1 MNKTLQE
8 NIKEITSLPGLAK
21 VKEEI
26 KLMVAYLENIKERKE
41 MGLNQAP
48 DISHHLIFTGNPGTG
63 KTTVAR
69 ILAKIFREL
78 GIISGGKLIKITR
91 SDLVVAEKGQTAS
104 KASDKFNSAINN
116 VLFIDEAYTLI
127 NLQDPDD
134 NGQEA
139 IDELIKYME
148 DYRDRFIV
156 IVAGY
161 EKEMITFVNSN
172 QGLKSRFKKNIVF
185 ENYNSLELYQ
195 IFYKFCKDNQYLI
208 QEDANVVLKE
218 CCKRVIEITGI
229 KYSNARDIRRF
240 FESCIQFQAVRLAK
254 LKNKN
259 KIDLMM
265 IKKSDLEN
273 AIKNFN

>member
-78 GIISGGKLIKITR
+78 GIISGGKLIEITR

-254 LKNKN
+254 LKNKK

>member
-21 VKEEI
+21 VKEEV

-78 GIISGGKLIKITR
+78 GIISGGKLIEITR

-208 QEDANVVLKE
+208 QDDANVVLKE

>member
-1 MNKTLQE
+1 MNKNLQE

-21 VKEEI
+21 VKEEV

-78 GIISGGKLIKITR
+78 GIISGGKLIEITR

>member
-78 GIISGGKLIKITR
+78 GIISGGKLIEITR

-265 IKKSDLEN
+265 IKKSDFEN

>member
-1 MNKTLQE
+1 MNKNLQE

-21 VKEEI
+21 VKEEV

-78 GIISGGKLIKITR
+78 GIISGGKLIEITR

-208 QEDANVVLKE
+208 QDDANVVLKE

-240 FESCIQFQAVRLAK
+240 FEACIQFQSVRLAK

-265 IKKSDLEN
+265 IKKSDFEN

>member
-1 MNKTLQE
+1 MNKNLQE

-21 VKEEI
+21 VKEEV

-78 GIISGGKLIKITR
+78 GIISGGKLIEITR

-208 QEDANVVLKE
+208 QDDANVVLKE

-265 IKKSDLEN
+265 IKKSDFEN

>member
-78 GIISGGKLIKITR
+78 GIISGGKLIEITR

>member
-78 GIISGGKLIKITR
+78 GIISGGKLIEITR

-218 CCKRVIEITGI
+218 CCKTVIEITGI

-265 IKKSDLEN
+265 IKKSDFEN

>member
-1 MNKTLQE
+1 MNKNLQE

-21 VKEEI
+21 VKEEV
-26 KLMVAYLENIKERKE
+26 KLMIAYLENIKERKE

-78 GIISGGKLIKITR
+78 GIISGGKLIEITR

-127 NLQDPDD
+127 NLQDPHD

-265 IKKSDLEN
+265 IKKSDFEN

>member
-21 VKEEI
+21 VKEEV

-78 GIISGGKLIKITR
+78 GIISGGKLIEITR

-208 QEDANVVLKE
+208 QDDANVVLKE

-265 IKKSDLEN
+265 IKKSDFEN

>member
-1 MNKTLQE
+1 MNKNLQE

-21 VKEEI
+21 VKEEV

-78 GIISGGKLIKITR
+78 GIISGGKLIEITR

-259 KIDLMM
+259 KIDLM
-265 IKKSDLEN
+265 IREE
-273 AIKNFN
+273 IQ

>member
-21 VKEEI
+21 VKEEV

-48 DISHHLIFTGNPGTG
+48 DISHHLIFAGNPGTG

-78 GIISGGKLIKITR
+78 GIISGGKLIEITG
-91 SDLVVAEKGQTAS
+91 SDLVVAQKGQTAS

-208 QEDANVVLKE
+208 QDDANVVLKE

-265 IKKSDLEN
+265 IKKSDFEN

>member
-21 VKEEI
+21 VKEEV

-78 GIISGGKLIKITR
+78 GIISGGKLIEITR

>member
-1 MNKTLQE
+1 MNKNLQE

-21 VKEEI
+21 VKEEV
-26 KLMVAYLENIKERKE
+26 KLMIAYLENIKERKE

-78 GIISGGKLIKITR
+78 GIISGGKLIEITR

-208 QEDANVVLKE
+208 QDDANVVLKE

-265 IKKSDLEN
+265 IKKSDFEN

>member
-1 MNKTLQE
+1 MNKNLQE

-21 VKEEI
+21 VKEEV

-48 DISHHLIFTGNPGTG
+48 DISHHLIFTGNSGTG

-78 GIISGGKLIKITR
+78 GIISGGKLIEITR

-265 IKKSDLEN
+265 IKKSDFEN

>member
-21 VKEEI
+21 VKEEV

-48 DISHHLIFTGNPGTG
+48 DISHHLIFTGNSGTG

-78 GIISGGKLIKITR
+78 GIISGGKLIEITR

-265 IKKSDLEN
+265 IKKSDFEN

>member
-21 VKEEI
+21 VKEEV

-265 IKKSDLEN
+265 IKKSDFEN

>member
-78 GIISGGKLIKITR
+78 GIISGGKLIEITR

-161 EKEMITFVNSN
+161 EKEMITFINSN

-208 QEDANVVLKE
+208 QDDANVVLKE
-218 CCKRVIEITGI
+218 CCKTVIEITGI

>member
-21 VKEEI
+21 VKEEV

-78 GIISGGKLIKITR
+78 GIISGGKLIEITR

-265 IKKSDLEN
+265 IKKSDFEN

>member
-1 MNKTLQE
+1 MNKNLQE

-21 VKEEI
+21 VKEEV

-78 GIISGGKLIKITR
+78 GIISGGKLIEITR

-265 IKKSDLEN
+265 IKKSDFEN

>member
-21 VKEEI
+21 VKEEV

-48 DISHHLIFTGNPGTG
+48 DISHHLIFAGNPGTG

-78 GIISGGKLIKITR
+78 GIISGGKLIEITR
-91 SDLVVAEKGQTAS
+91 SDLVVAQKGQTAS

-208 QEDANVVLKE
+208 QDDANVVLKE

-265 IKKSDLEN
+265 IKKSDFEN

>member
-78 GIISGGKLIKITR
+78 GIISGGKLIEITR

-161 EKEMITFVNSN
+161 EKEMITFVNAN